1 MKKIL
6 ISSLGL
12 VVIIALLAWAG
23 GEKQTQMSPEQMMTQ
38 MKADFAKCEMCKS
51 MIPYMEQ
58 AWWMNMKH
66 EVHNLKNG
74 ALFIHAFPTATE
86 KELTDIHKMCT
97 AMETA
102 GAGLEKMTAKETQGK
117 LCQHCQ
123 EWFSVMKDGAKDE
136 WVLTKTGSIG
146 LVTSDNPKTV
156 AKIHVMADKV
166 RQMFAGSPEEKM

>member
-1 MKKIL
+1 MKKVL
-6 ISSLGL
+6 LASLGL
-12 VVIIALLAWAG
+12 VVLIALLAWAG
-23 GEKQTQMSPEQMMTQ
+23 GEKKAEMSMDQ
-38 MKADFAKCEMCKS
+38 MKAEMAKCTMCKE
-51 MIPYMEQ
+51 MLPYMDQ
-58 AWWMNMKH
+58 TWWMNMKH

-74 ALFIHAFPTATE
+74 ALFIHAYPTATE
-86 KELTDIHKMCT
+86 KELADIHKMCT

-146 LVTSDNPKTV
+146 VVTSDNPKTV

-166 RQMFAGSPEEKM
+166 RQMFAGTPEKM

>member
-1 MKKIL
+1 MKKTL
-6 ISSLGL
+6 LLVLSLL
-12 VVIIALLAWAG
+12 VVTAFLAWAG
-23 GEKQTQMSPEQMMTQ
+23 GEKQTQMSQEQMMAQ
-38 MKADFAKCEMCKS
+38 MKADFAKCTACKEML
-51 MIPYMEQ
+51 PYMDR

-74 ALFIHAFPTATE
+74 ALFIHAYPTATE
-86 KELTDIHKMCT
+86 KELAEIHKMCT
-97 AMETA
+97 DMETA
-102 GAGLEKMTAKETQGK
+102 GAGLEKITAKEAEGK

-123 EWFSVMKDGAKDE
+123 EWFSLMKNGAKDE

-166 RQMFAGSPEEKM
+166 RQMFAGSPE

>member
-1 MKKIL
+1 MKKVL
-6 ISSLGL
+6 LASLGL
-12 VVIIALLAWAG
+12 VVMVALLAWAG
-23 GEKQTQMSPEQMMTQ
+23 GEKKTQQMSMDMDV
-38 MKADFAKCEMCKS
+38 MKAEMAKCTMCKE
-51 MIPYMEQ
+51 MLPYMDQ
-58 AWWMNMKH
+58 TWWMNMKH

-74 ALFIHAFPTATE
+74 ALFIHAYPTATE
-86 KELTDIHKMCT
+86 KELADIHKMCT

-146 LVTSDNPKTV
+146 VVTSDNPKTV
-156 AKIHVMADKV
+156 AKIHAMADKV
-166 RQMFAGSPEEKM
+166 RQMFAPPPGKM